1 MTYRD
6 WLRNPRCRHC
16 GSSKLTIGCAPDC
29 GSELTAQAVMDVAC
43 AGCGIKI
50 ANWRDFLIDADPPV
64 LAVLRSAARQR
75 ANVPGHG
82 PY

>member
-43 AGCGIKI
+43 AGCGSRLRTGAISSLMRI
-50 ANWRDFLIDADPPV
+50 PPV